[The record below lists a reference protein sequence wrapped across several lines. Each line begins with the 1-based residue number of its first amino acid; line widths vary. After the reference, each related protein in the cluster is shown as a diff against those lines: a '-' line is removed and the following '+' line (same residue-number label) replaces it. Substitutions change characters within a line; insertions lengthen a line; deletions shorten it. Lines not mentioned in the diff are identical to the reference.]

1 MIRPQFFYSCLL
13 QHQVEF
19 FTGVPDSLLKD
30 ICGYIADNTSAQNH
44 VISANEG
51 NAIAIAAGYYMAT
64 GKIPLV
70 YMQNSGIGNAVN
82 PLLSLVDEKVYGIP
96 MLVMIGWRGE
106 PGTQDEPQHIKQG
119 EVTLDLLEAMKIP
132 YSILRLDEIEVE
144 KQIQK
149 AIVHVTNNNAP
160 YAIVVKKGTFAKY
173 SFKVTINNTYELKR
187 EDVIKQIVDQLTG
200 EEVIVS
206 TTGKTSRELFEYR
219 AELKHPHHS
228 DFLTV
233 GSMGHANQIALGIAM
248 QKPNKKII
256 CFDGDGALLMHM
268 GGLSIIGN
276 LAPKNFIHIV
286 INNGAHE
293 SVGGQPSVA
302 FGVDIP
308 KLALANNYKMALSAV
323 TIQELNYAL
332 KSITEDACP
341 ALIEVKVKMGSRDDL
356 GRPTVKPKDNKAAF
370 MKNLE

>member
-1 MIRPQFFYSCLL
+1 MIRPHFFYSCLL

-51 NAIAIAAGYYMAT
+51 NAIAIAAGYHMAT

-233 GSMGHANQIALGIAM
+233 GSMGHANQIALGIAI
-248 QKPNKKII
+248 QKPNKRII
-256 CFDGDGALLMHM
+256 CLDGDGALLMHM
-268 GGLSIIGN
+268 GGLSTIGS

>member
-1 MIRPQFFYSCLL
+1 MIDPAFLYNRLKQYD
-13 QHQVEF
+13 VEF

-30 ICGYIADNTSAQNH
+30 ICGYIADNASAQNH
-44 VISANEG
+44 IISANEG

-82 PLLSLVDEKVYGIP
+82 PLLSLVDEKVYSIP

-106 PGTQDEPQHIKQG
+106 PGIKDEPQHVKQG

-132 YSILRLDEIEVE
+132 YSILGMDEIEVE
-144 KQIQK
+144 TQIQK
-149 AIVHVTNNNAP
+149 AIVYVKNNNVP
-160 YAIVVKKGTFAKY
+160 YALVVKKGTFAKY
-173 SFKVTINNTYELKR
+173 TFKEMINNTYELRR
-187 EDVIKQIVDQLTG
+187 EDAIKQIVNQLTG

-219 AELKHPHHS
+219 AELNHAHHS

-256 CFDGDGALLMHM
+256 CLDGDGALLMHM
-268 GGLSIIGN
+268 GGLSIIGS

-302 FGVDIP
+302 FAIDIP
-308 KLALANNYKMALSAV
+308 KLALANNYKMAISVV
-323 TIQELNYAL
+323 TIKELNNAL
-332 KSITEDACP
+332 KSITEDTCP

-356 GRPTVKPKDNKAAF
+356 GRPTVKPKDNKVAF